1 MNFQSPFWLY
11 AAAAAALAILVV
23 YALAAKSRRAALDK
37 FASAKLVP
45 ELSKTRSPVKTAV
58 KNAAFL
64 LGVVAVMIA
73 MARPQYGYRW
83 EESRANGVDVV
94 FAVDVSKSM
103 LAEDVSPNRL
113 ERAKLAI
120 LDISEMLRGDR
131 VGLVAFSGQA
141 FLQCPLT
148 LDYDAFRMSLD
159 ALDTNVIQRGGTNIA
174 AAITEAES
182 AFAKSSSRK
191 ILVLIS
197 DGEELE
203 SSAVSKAQSAAKDGV
218 VIYTLGVGGTKGE
231 AITISDSRGRSV
243 KLRDE
248 NGEIVRSRLNEDVL
262 RRVAEAT
269 GGFYEKLSPEGVEN
283 VAQKGIAKEPKSEL
297 SSRMKRLAI
306 ERFQIP
312 LAIGIILLALETL
325 VGTRR
330 YFRRSSAAALALL
343 LGIANS
349 DNLYAQA
356 TETSPT
362 AEAKLQAPAA
372 TPAAEKTPPPET
384 ARDLFNAALKA
395 YKDSEFSEAQNLF
408 DESMKLEP
416 ADFGLHAKALY
427 NSANAEYKT
436 ALTPLLEAPTPQ
448 EAAAKAAD
456 TRAKIPAAAQQSAE
470 LIKRGAPLLER
481 EKQMLSQAKDDKQKA
496 ELMKKSPLKDAQF
509 QQQLKQAIS
518 LCKSLE
524 GAPDETAKQISSGES
539 AWKKSKEIVD
549 TAAALYADALLLD
562 PQFADA
568 AQNEKTA
575 KEASQKLAQNLQ
587 NFAAVK
593 SANAE
598 NKKAAQKL
606 AELRGELEK
615 LVRDDNQNNQNNQ
628 NQQQN
633 NNQNQ
638 QNQNSQQNQQNNQN
652 QNNQQQNQPNQDKQ
666 QNQDKQNS
674 QNSQDNKDKNKQD
687 NNQSAQDKQNKSEQ
701 NKDNQNP
708 QDKNKENNPSQDKSQ
723 KQSPE
728 NSADK
733 NNSKQNDGE
742 QKDEQAV
749 ENKNQ
754 KPQNKNGENGAEKN
768 ADKKPENK
776 SEPQAGGKSANAE
789 KQEQKA
795 AQNGAT
801 GDESK
806 KENFRKAEGVM
817 TKAEAK
823 QLLDSMKDGE
833 KILPLRGFGEQ
844 KNRFEK
850 SYKDW

>member
-1 MNFQSPFWLY
+1 MNFQSQFWLY
-11 AAAAAALAILVV
+11 AAAVAAVAILLT

-37 FASAKLVP
+37 FASARLIP
-45 ELSKTRSPVKTAV
+45 ELSKTRSTAKTAV

-64 LGVVAVMIA
+64 LGVVAVMVA

-120 LDISEMLRGDR
+120 LDISEMLKGDR

-182 AFAKSSSRK
+182 AFAKSQSRK

-330 YFRRSSAAALALL
+330 YFRRSSAVALALL

-356 TETSPT
+356 AETSPT
-362 AEAKLQAPAA
+362 AETKLQAPA
-372 TPAAEKTPPPET
+372 PKSAAAKTPPPET
-384 ARDLFNAALKA
+384 ARDLFNAALRA
-395 YKDSEFSEAQNLF
+395 YKDSKFPEAQNLF

-448 EAAAKAAD
+448 EAAVKAAD

-470 LIKRGAPLLER
+470 LIKRGAPLLEK
-481 EKQMLSQAKDDKQKA
+481 EKQMLSQAKNDKQKA

-518 LCKSLE
+518 QCKSLE
-524 GAPDETAKQISSGES
+524 NAPEETAKLVSQGES
-539 AWKKSKEIVD
+539 AWSKSKEIVD

-575 KEASQKLAQNLQ
+575 KEASLKLAQNLQ

-593 SANAE
+593 AANAE

-606 AELRGELEK
+606 AELRRELEK
-615 LVRDDNQNNQNNQ
+615 LVRDDNQNNQ

-652 QNNQQQNQPNQDKQ
+652 QNNQQQNQQNQDKQ
-666 QNQDKQNS
+666 QNQNKQDS
-674 QNSQDNKDKNKQD
+674 KDKNKQ
-687 NNQSAQDKQNKSEQ
+687 NNKENQGSQDKQNKSEA
-701 NKDNQNP
+701 NKDNQKSQDKDNNSNQNESQKKSP
-708 QDKNKENNPSQDKSQ
+708 ENAADKNKPN
-723 KQSPE
+723 QSG
-728 NSADK
+728 N
-733 NNSKQNDGE
+733 E

-749 ENKNQ
+749 ENKKQ
-754 KPQNKNGENGAEKN
+754 KPQDKNAANESEKN

-776 SEPQAGGKSANAE
+776 SETQSGGKSANAE

-795 AQNGAT
+795 AQKANG
-801 GDESK
+801 GEESK
-806 KENFRKAEGVM
+806 RENFRKAEGVM

-833 KILPLRGFGEQ
+833 KILPLRGFGKQ

>member
-11 AAAAAALAILVV
+11 AAAASAAAILAV
-23 YALAAKSRRAALDK
+23 YALAAKSRRAALGK
-37 FASAKLVP
+37 FASARLLP
-45 ELSKTRSPVKTAV
+45 ELSQTRSAAKTVV

-64 LGVVAVMIA
+64 LGVAAVMMA

-120 LDISEMLRGDR
+120 LDISEMLKGDR

-159 ALDTNVIQRGGTNIA
+159 AIDTNVIQRGGTNIA

-203 SSAVSKAQSAAKDGV
+203 SSALSKAQSAAKDGV
-218 VIYTLGVGGTKGE
+218 VIYTLGVGGTRGE
-231 AITISDSRGRSV
+231 AITVSDSRGRSV

-330 YFRRSSAAALALL
+330 FFRRPSAALLALML
-343 LGIANS
+343 CTANT
-349 DNLYAQA
+349 DNLYAQ
-356 TETSPT
+356 T
-362 AEAKLQAPAA
+362 AADSQPKEAKLQ
-372 TPAAEKTPPPET
+372 TPEAKAEAAENTPPPT
-384 ARDLFNAALKA
+384 AGDLFNSGLKS
-395 YKDSEFSEAQNLF
+395 YKNSEFSEAKNLF
-408 DESMKLEP
+408 DESVKLEP
-416 ADFGLHAKALY
+416 ADFPLHAKALY

-436 ALTPLLEAPTPQ
+436 AMTPLLEAPTPQ
-448 EAAAKAAD
+448 EVAAETAQ
-456 TRAKIPAAAQQSAE
+456 TRAEIPGLAQQSAA
-470 LIKRGAPLLER
+470 LIQRGAPLLER
-481 EKQMLSQAKDDKQKA
+481 EKQMLSQAKDDRQKA

-509 QQQLKQAIS
+509 QQELKQAIS
-518 LCKSLE
+518 QCKELE
-524 GAPDETAKQISSGES
+524 NAPEETQKRITAGES
-539 AWKKSKEIVD
+539 AWKKSRDIVD
-549 TAAALYADALLLD
+549 TAAALYSDALLLD
-562 PQFADA
+562 PEFSDA

-575 KEASQKLAQNLQ
+575 KQTSQKLSQNLE

-593 SANAE
+593 AANSG
-598 NKKAAQKL
+598 NKKAAQRL
-606 AELRGELEK
+606 AELRSELEK

-633 NNQNQ
+633 
-638 QNQNSQQNQQNNQN
+638 QQNQQNNQQNKNDQQNSQN
-652 QNNQQQNQPNQDKQ
+652 QDNQQQNQH
-666 QNQDKQNS
+666 NQDKQNDKNS
-674 QNSQDNKDKNKQD
+674 QNSKDNKDRDKQNGKD
-687 NNQSAQDKQNKSEQ
+687 SQKPQDKQNKSDSNQE
-701 NKDNQNP
+701 NQNP
-708 QDKNKENNPSQDKSQ
+708 QDRNKNNSNQDKPH

-728 NSADK
+728 NAADK

-742 QKDEQAV
+742 QEDEQAV
-749 ENKNQ
+749 ENRKQ
-754 KPQNKNGENGAEKN
+754 KPEDKNAANGSEKD
-768 ADKKPENK
+768 ADKKPQDK
-776 SEPQAGGKSANAE
+776 SRPQAGGSADAE
-789 KQEQKA
+789 KQKA
-795 AQNGAT
+795 AQSADG
-801 GDESK
+801 GEESMR
-806 KENFRKAEGVM
+806 ENFRKAEGVM